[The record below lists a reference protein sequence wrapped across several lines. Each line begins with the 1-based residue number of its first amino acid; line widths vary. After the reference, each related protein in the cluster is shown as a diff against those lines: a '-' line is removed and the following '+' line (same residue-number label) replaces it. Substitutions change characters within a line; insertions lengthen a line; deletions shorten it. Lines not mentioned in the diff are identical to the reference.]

1 MTAVSASTPALE
13 RRRERRVPVH
23 LPIVVRGTDL
33 TGASFE
39 ERTSSENL
47 CRGGAAF
54 VTRYPLHLGIQ
65 LEIKIPVPPTAAS
78 QDTEF
83 STRGRIVHLKQGSGE
98 HELIVGVEFT
108 GPRFNRMFVSEG
120 AE

>member
-1 MTAVSASTPALE
+1 MSAVSASTPSLE
-13 RRRERRVPVH
+13 RRRERRVPIR

-33 TGASFE
+33 TGTSFE

-54 VTRYPLHLGIQ
+54 TTRYPLHFGIQ

-78 QDTEF
+78 KETEF
-83 STRGRIVHLKQGSGE
+83 STRGRIVHMKPGADE
-98 HELIVGVEFT
+98 HELIVGVEFI

-120 AE
+120 TS

>member
-13 RRRERRVPVH
+13 RRREHRVPVH
-23 LPIVVRGTDL
+23 LPIVVRGSDL
-33 TGASFE
+33 TGMSFE
-39 ERTSSENL
+39 ERTSSENV

-54 VTRYPLHLGIQ
+54 TTRYPLNLGSM
-65 LEIKIPVPPTAAS
+65 LEIKIPILPTAAS

-83 STRGRIVHLKQGSGE
+83 STRGRIVHLKQGSDE
-98 HELIVGVEFT
+98 KELIVGVEFT

-120 AE
+120 T